1 MVSHVATTTPSREES
16 PVRAVVQRVLEAVV
30 RVDGEVVGSLP
41 GPGLVVLLGITHDD
55 GDQQVAA
62 MARKLAGLRIMP
74 GEVPVLDLA
83 RDDEPPRPR
92 VLVVSQFT
100 LYGETRKGRRPSWGA
115 AAPGDVAEPLVE
127 AVVEALRHEGV
138 VVETGRF
145 GADMAVSLVN
155 DGPFTVLV
163 EV

>member
-1 MVSHVATTTPSREES
+1 M
-16 PVRAVVQRVLEAVV
+16 RAVVQRVLEAAV

-55 GDQQVAA
+55 GEQQVSV

-74 GEVPVLDLA
+74 GEVSVLDLT
-83 RDDEPPRPR
+83 RDDEQSCARM
-92 VLVVSQFT
+92 LVVSQFT
-100 LYGETRKGRRPSWGA
+100 LYGDTRKGRRPSWGA

-127 AVVEALRHEGV
+127 AVVEALRGEGV

-145 GADMAVSLVN
+145 GADMAVSLIN